1 MKFAAGLFRRTTGA
15 VSGPAFLSRFLLSCL
30 LLAGAFPAP
39 AQITTTG
46 RQPTTFQSPPHIE
59 GRVVARGNNSPLKG
73 VAVTVR
79 QRQGAEVGRSYTND
93 SGEFGF
99 YNLAEGSFLLT
110 ASHPDYEEY
119 SQEVDLFGRSVP
131 GLRIVLSRKKGVRP
145 VSSIPTVPLWALKIS
160 PKAQRQYSKG
170 LKELQKGNGKK
181 SIAHL
186 QAAIRLY
193 PQYASAYSALGTVH
207 LKLGDQEAAMAVF
220 ERALEI
226 DENLPDA
233 CFGLGVLYNAQKRF
247 GDAVRYLLRARMLR
261 SQDWHVHYELG
272 QAYGAVADWPKAE
285 ASLRRAREL
294 HSDFPRTHLLLI
306 NALALQDKYDAT
318 LAAMENYLRLFPRD
332 SFTPQVRQKRD
343 LLQAELEKKP
353 LPPEPEKP

>member
-1 MKFAAGLFRRTTGA
+1 MPSAQAQVNLDRRT
-15 VSGPAFLSRFLLSCL
+15 L
-30 LLAGAFPAP
+30 
-39 AQITTTG
+39 G
-46 RQPTTFQSPPHIE
+46 RSQLGRSLYIE
-59 GRVVARGNNSPLKG
+59 GQVVSQADNSPLQG
-73 VAVTVR
+73 VRLRLTERSGATIATSFTDKEGKFVFLHLNRGNYFITAVQPSYREKT
-79 QRQGAEVGRSYTND
+79 QQVGIFD
-93 SGEFGF
+93 
-99 YNLAEGSFLLT
+99 
-110 ASHPDYEEY
+110 
-119 SQEVDLFGRSVP
+119 VP
-131 GLRIVLSRKKGVRP
+131 TQDVRIVLLKETGEQRTDHGLP
-145 VSSIPTVPLWALKIS
+145 VPAWALKI
-160 PKAQRQYSKG
+160 PGRAQREYKKG
-170 LKELQKGNGKK
+170 LKELQEGKHKK
-181 SIAHL
+181 SIAYL

-193 PQYASAYSALGTVH
+193 PQYASAYSALATVH

-226 DENLPDA
+226 DEKLPDA

-261 SQDWHVHYELG
+261 LQDWHAHYELG
-272 QAYGAVADWPKAE
+272 QAYGGVADWPKAE

-306 NALALQDKYDAT
+306 NALALQNKYDAT
-318 LAAMENYLRLFPRD
+318 LAAMENYLRLFPQD